1 MNDLIYNTVKE
12 YDPKLKDFE
21 ISHSNYPL
29 ILDDLITLYKGRNK
43 MAKDEKIK
51 ELTSKVLIN
60 LLLLKE
66 KAVEYV
72 KFVVVRND
80 SISRLFV
87 FDVDYSEIF
96 FDFTL
101 PKNEI

>member
-12 YDPKLKDFE
+12 YDPNLKDFE
-21 ISHSNYPL
+21 ISYSNHPL
-29 ILDDLITLYKGRNK
+29 IVYDLITLYKGRNK
-43 MAKDEKIK
+43 MAKDESVK
-51 ELTSKVLIN
+51 ELTSKILNNFILI
-60 LLLLKE
+60 KS
-66 KAVEYV
+66 KSVEYV

-87 FDVDYSEIF
+87 FSEDYSEIF

-101 PKNEI
+101 SKK